1 MRKIDHK
8 QLASVYYPIM
18 ADYKTGMSITDLA
31 AIYGVPLTTVHNWV
45 KQKAT
50 PRYVKSGKVQ
60 PELINMGDGIIKPFD
75 NTLKTKTVS
84 PQTVQLRVETTY
96 TTEKET
102 AERKHNKRM
111 QFAFGL
117 AAIIICAIIPAI
129 IVYLHMR

>member
-18 ADYKTGMSITDLA
+18 ADYKTGMSLTDLGR
-31 AIYGVPLTTVHNWV
+31 IYGVSLTTVHNWV
-45 KQKAT
+45 QHKAI

-60 PELINMGDGIIKPFD
+60 PELINMGDGIIKPIIEQTQIKIKD
-75 NTLKTKTVS
+75 TT
-84 PQTVQLRVETTY
+84 PQTIQLPVQTSY
-96 TTEKET
+96 TADKSE
-102 AERKHNKRM
+102 KHNKRM

>member
-18 ADYKTGMSITDLA
+18 ADYKTGMSLTDLGR
-31 AIYGVPLTTVHNWV
+31 IYGVSLTTVHNWV
-45 KQKAT
+45 QHKAT
-50 PRYVKSGKVQ
+50 PRYVKSGKVK
-60 PELINMGDGIIKPFD
+60 PELINMGEGIIKPFD
-75 NTLKTKTVS
+75 NTLKTAS
-84 PQTVQLRVETTY
+84 PQTVQLRVATTY